1 MFSTF
6 RTRIERRREKKILD
20 GNKTITFS
28 ALMETKQ
35 EKQLNFPRA
44 TVFP

>member
-1 MFSTF
+1 MET
-6 RTRIERRREKKILD
+6 KQ
-20 GNKTITFS
+20 ITFS
-28 ALMETKQ
+28 ALIETKQ

>member
-1 MFSTF
+1 L
-6 RTRIERRREKKILD
+6 REGEKKKYLMD
-20 GNKTITFS
+20 TKQITFS
-28 ALMETKQ
+28 ALIETKQ

>member
-1 MFSTF
+1 L
-6 RTRIERRREKKILD
+6 REGEREKILD